1 MKGYLRDNKAQIH
14 MPTNADFFKTDIK
27 QKQKQKQKQ
36 KHKWVLTQDRKF
48 IIGSYDD
55 VSDTDP
61 SHSSI
66 AALAAE
72 FKISSP
78 TVVSAGTL
86 TVADGVIQLNNES
99 GHYLT
104 PFKTLDYVKNHLK
117 KLEGWKDSKLEIR
130 RIRFKHD

>member
-1 MKGYLRDNKAQIH
+1 MKDYIRDKKAQID
-14 MPTNADFFKTDIK
+14 MPTKANFFKDNI
-27 QKQKQKQKQ
+27 KQKQ
-36 KHKWVLTQDRKF
+36 KHKWVMTQDNKF

-55 VSDTDP
+55 VSGTDP

-72 FKISSP
+72 FEISSP

-104 PFKTLDYVKNHLK
+104 PFETLGYVKSHLK

-130 RIRFKHD
+130 RIRFEHD